1 MRVGNG
7 IDVHR
12 LVPGRKLILGGV
24 PIPYHLG
31 LDGHSDADVVLH
43 AACDALLGA
52 AALGDIGSH
61 FPDADPAFK
70 DIDSRK
76 LLRKTVSLVSD
87 AGFTLWQ
94 MDITVIA
101 QAPRLSPYRDQ
112 MRSAIAA
119 AAGIPVSRVGLK
131 ATTTE
136 GLGLFGRGEGIGA
149 LCTALLEETDSFALR

>member
-24 PIPYHLG
+24 QVPYDRG

-43 AACDALLGA
+43 AVCDALLGA
-52 AALGDIGSH
+52 AALDDLGAH
-61 FPDADPAFK
+61 FPDTDPAFK
-70 DIDSRK
+70 DIDSRV
-76 LLRKTVSLVSD
+76 LLEKTVTLVHA
-87 AGFTLWQ
+87 AGFVVYQ

-101 QAPRLSPYRDQ
+101 QAPRLGPYRRQ
-112 MRSAIAA
+112 MRAAIAEI
-119 AAGIPVSRVGLK
+119 AGIPADRVGLK

-149 LCTALLEETDSFALR
+149 MCTVLLEEKDG